1 LHAGAHHDATT
12 TTPSLHAG
20 AGTSTCA
27 LRAGTP
33 QLTLPMLF
41 DQPAWAERLQQM
53 GVGRRLDPKEF
64 EARGAVDYLVRQ
76 LRYVSMDEGV
86 RASCELWKRTVLD
99 EADGLG
105 AVLAAVREAEIEA
118 EIEAATKAKAKV
130 DVKVEVNAAE
140 VKAEVKAEAKAEVK
154 KEVKAEVTAGETAPL
169 EDETASAAAAA
180 NTKAPTTAPTEPPSS
195 LAILVAAK
203 AWKRARTDGLDEAL
217 AARNDEALDAAK
229 PSPSSSSSSAL
240 WQPERVTLAGVGRSI
255 WCHSPSR
262 FNGA

>member
-1 LHAGAHHDATT
+1 
-12 TTPSLHAG
+12 
-20 AGTSTCA
+20 
-27 LRAGTP
+27 
-33 QLTLPMLF
+33 MLF

-53 GVGRRLDPKEF
+53 GVGRRLDPKEFECRVPLHASAHHDALDPKEF

-86 RASCELWKRTVLD
+86 RASCELWKRTVLE

-118 EIEAATKAKAKV
+118 EIEAATKAEAQV
-130 DVKVEVNAAE
+130 DVKVEVNA
-140 VKAEVKAEAKAEVK
+140 AEVKAEAKAEVK

-180 NTKAPTTAPTEPPSS
+180 NTKALTTAPTEPPSS

-217 AARNDEALDAAK
+217 AARNDETLDAANLK

-240 WQPERVTLAGVGRSI
+240 WRPERVTLAGVGRSI

>member
-1 LHAGAHHDATT
+1 
-12 TTPSLHAG
+12 
-20 AGTSTCA
+20 
-27 LRAGTP
+27 
-33 QLTLPMLF
+33 MLF

-169 EDETASAAAAA
+169 EDETASYLIRDEEASAAAAA

-217 AARNDEALDAAK
+217 AARNDEALAARNDETLDAANLK
-229 PSPSSSSSSAL
+229 PSSSSSSAL